1 MTIYVGRHGAYEVT
15 AHGDTIKLGPDGK
28 PLSSSDRPAPRID
41 VGPAPRGPHFTPS
54 HRAVS
59 IDIGGGLDEAPSMPG
74 YPSARR

>member
-1 MTIYVGRHGAYEVT
+1 MTIYVGRQGAYEVT

-28 PLSSSDRPAPRID
+28 PLSGSDRPAPRID

-59 IDIGGGLDEAPSMPG
+59 IDFGGGLDEAPSMPR